1 MLNTIRAVVRNGRIE
16 LLEPVS
22 LPNGSHV
29 LVTILDDEE
38 QTFWQKASEKSLQT
52 IWDNNED
59 DVYAEL
65 LA

>member
-38 QTFWQKASEKSLQT
+38 QTFWQKASERSLQT